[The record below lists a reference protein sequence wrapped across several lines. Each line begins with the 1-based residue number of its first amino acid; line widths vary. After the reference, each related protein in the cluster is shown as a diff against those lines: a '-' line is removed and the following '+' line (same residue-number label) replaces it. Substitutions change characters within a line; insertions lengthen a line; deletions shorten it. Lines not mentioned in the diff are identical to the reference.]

1 MGGKVSKEPRPR
13 FVVPTQRVKNLFK
26 RRGEKCPPYI
36 PMNSMDTVKNKNDS
50 ETRLQILENQLQ
62 QTMMDLEY
70 SRSQIGYLQAIQQ
83 DHEKLLNET
92 SSSKSV
98 LDSILAENKQL
109 VSENK
114 QLVSENKQLVSENK
128 QLASKNKLLV
138 SENKQLVSDI
148 ESLMNYIAYLKSKIN
163 ELIEGVSTLL
173 PREYTYTCM
182 IHNSK
187 FNLFEYRGNFYYV
200 KY

>member
-114 QLVSENKQLVSENK
+114 QL
-128 QLASKNKLLV
+128 ASKNKLLV